1 VRKIVMMMGLMLLLS
16 GLAIAAGAETG
27 TGKLPINYQS
37 GFGTYQPSRILRHD
51 IRVILADSRFAEPER
66 LSWLQKSWSFLTAW
80 LKKLSRPKRS
90 VPNRFLTK
98 ILQWIGWAGLAI
110 FGILLPYFL
119 SKLFISA
126 RRIKY
131 PAPRRASSA
140 LLPVVLKSQ
149 AGMHAAKGEFR
160 EAIRLL
166 YLAGLE
172 QLKLSGLLPGGISL
186 SDNTNLRQI
195 VRTLGP
201 NHPGYLAFKE
211 LVQVF
216 QEKWYGLR
224 SCEPMDYSRVT
235 EYLKTIEE
243 NMGKSHV

>member
-1 VRKIVMMMGLMLLLS
+1 MMMGVMLLLS
-16 GLAIAAGAETG
+16 GFAIASGMG
-27 TGKLPINYQS
+27 TGKLSISSQNGAGAS
-37 GFGTYQPSRILRHD
+37 DQPGWILRHD
-51 IRVILADSRFAEPER
+51 IRVILTDSRFAEPER
-66 LSWLQKSWSFLTAW
+66 LRWLRNFWHFVTDW

-90 VPNRFLTK
+90 VPNRFLPK
-98 ILQWIGWAGLAI
+98 ILQWLGWAGLAV
-110 FGILLPYFL
+110 FVILLPYFL

-131 PAPRRASSA
+131 PVPRRDSPAP
-140 LLPVVLKSQ
+140 LPVDLKSQ
-149 AGMHAAKGEFR
+149 AGMLAAKGEFR

-166 YLAGLE
+166 FLAGLE
-172 QLKLSGLLPGGISL
+172 QLKLSGLLQGGISL

-195 VRTLGP
+195 GRTLGS

-224 SCEPMDYSRVT
+224 SCEPMDYCRVT